1 MRRQR
6 RELQEAS
13 LSFLDVISCGF
24 GAVVLLLVIG
34 KVGDPSVLE
43 EAERQVLGTVK
54 EFQERLFEIRGETV
68 VLAEQLKSREQ
79 QLSDMRERIARL
91 QAKLASVAKQSSQL
105 SESQAKEKKQLQ
117 LALQI
122 LTEEMERLLG
132 PEFRQQNKLI
142 GGIPADSNY
151 IIFVIDNS
159 GSMQSFSWDKL
170 KIEMLNILDIYPE
183 VKGLQVL
190 NCNGSFMFQANRG
203 QWLEDSPTIR
213 EAIIKKLDNWYAVC
227 DSNPASGILKAIR
240 SFYRSDRNISI
251 YILGDDFQGSR
262 FIRPVVRMV
271 DKLNRANRG
280 SDRLV
285 RIHAIGFPLPA
296 YFPPKGTVSP
306 QAIKFANLMREL
318 SYNNGGTFIGLNSLN

>member
-1 MRRQR
+1 MKKQR
-6 RELQEAS
+6 RDLPEAS

-24 GAVVLLLVIG
+24 GAIVLLLVIA
-34 KVGDPSVLE
+34 KVGDPSALE
-43 EAERQVLGTVK
+43 EAERQLLGSVK
-54 EFQERLFEIRGETV
+54 EYQERLFDIRGEAV
-68 VLAEQLKSREQ
+68 QLDERLKSRKQ
-79 QLSDMRERIARL
+79 QLSDLQERIARL
-91 QAKLASVAKQSSQL
+91 KAKLASVAKQSNQL
-105 SESQAKEKKQLQ
+105 SQSQSREKEQLQ
-117 LALQI
+117 LALQV

-132 PEFRQQNKLI
+132 SKFQQQNQLI
-142 GGIPADSNY
+142 GGIPVDSEY

-159 GSMQSFSWDKL
+159 GSMKTFAWEKL
-170 KIEMLNILDIYPE
+170 KIEMVNILDIYPE

-190 NCNGSFMFQANRG
+190 NCNGKYMFQANRG
-203 QWLEDSPTIR
+203 QWLIDSPALR
-213 EAIIKKLDNWYAVC
+213 QDIITKLDNWNALC
-227 DSNPASGILKAIR
+227 FSNPAPGIEKAIR
-240 SFYRSDRNISI
+240 NFYRPDRKISVW
-251 YILGDDFQGSR
+251 YMGDDFQDL

-285 RIHAIGFPLPA
+285 RVHAIGFPLPK